1 MMSLIVS
8 PHVQC
13 IRIEYKYIYMR
24 SNCSDQPILVPP
36 EQTADHFAHLTAY
49 RRAGVPTAHPEG
61 PK

>member
-13 IRIEYKYIYMR
+13 IRIEYMR
-24 SNCSDQPILVPP
+24 SNCSNQPILVPP